1 MSRPAGGTPPPL
13 GPRRRSVLAAVGVA
27 LASMTPG
34 CDKLRGSS
42 SGARID
48 AAWHRHALLDG
59 LLARWVAVAPS
70 ETGAMRSAVDR
81 RWVAAAEQPG
91 DLTEHA
97 RLVYAFAIGYE
108 LSQDKRYLD
117 AADRGAEF
125 LLAHFHDPLHGG
137 FFTRVAAD
145 GRVIH
150 PSKSAYGHAF
160 ALFALSHMARVTQQ
174 ERYRSAALRTWQV
187 IHTWLRNPSG
197 GFFGDLPRDFAKP
210 AQPQGGSQN
219 PVMHMFEALLAL
231 HDATQDPAALDGAKG
246 VAEFVVY
253 KLLVGLPDGGA
264 YIPEWFDPAWQP
276 LPTRDAGGYTDI
288 GHQFEWS
295 HMLRAAEQRG
305 LVGVY
310 AQTAE
315 RLLQFA
321 TRVGYD
327 EIDGGAFTAMY
338 PDGTV
343 NRDKHFWQQCEALR
357 AFLAAAAAGGQP
369 EMRRRYEQTLALVRE
384 QFIDQTHGGWFA
396 KACKRGD
403 CAGAQPEPY
412 HMTGMH
418 AMALAMAAEA
428 AR

>member
-1 MSRPAGGTPPPL
+1 MPLACLPGGGGRLSRPAGGTPPPL

-253 KLLVGLPDGGA
+253 KLLVGLPDGGFKA
-264 YIPEWFDPAWQP
+264 AARCEPVVLRASSRGAPAPRRPAGSAGRCGSSPAPLDTTANRSSAIACVASRVAMWVNSVAASGTASPWPKDAGAERRHRPRRVAEAGQQAEGAQAVQAASKVS
-276 LPTRDAGGYTDI
+276 LPT
-288 GHQFEWS
+288 ES
-295 HMLRAAEQRG
+295 
-305 LVGVY
+305 
-310 AQTAE
+310 
-315 RLLQFA
+315 
-321 TRVGYD
+321 
-327 EIDGGAFTAMY
+327 
-338 PDGTV
+338 
-343 NRDKHFWQQCEALR
+343 
-357 AFLAAAAAGGQP
+357 
-369 EMRRRYEQTLALVRE
+369 
-384 QFIDQTHGGWFA
+384 
-396 KACKRGD
+396 
-403 CAGAQPEPY
+403 
-412 HMTGMH
+412 
-418 AMALAMAAEA
+418 
-428 AR
+428 